1 MESNSKSKGTLRQI
15 YDDFSAFGA
24 TDEMTLGE
32 FKAYMQEQDRERK
45 FNERWLNRDY
55 NNEKATYSRF
65 YHKNPL
71 IRMTGNQIK
80 IYITLMAFAKTTN
93 KIAVS
98 APVLKD
104 LTGLSDLTIRKAV
117 KELEEYGFLT
127 RSRNQKSDEPTLYML
142 NPEIS
147 SCCKTSLQDL
157 REHEFKD
164 SAKAEYLD
172 ALNRLKTPK
181 EVFVSVPVKNKQGI
195 VIAYKIEKATEDIK
209 KDGAT
214 NTVRTK
220 SKTLKH
226 KTSIPQ
232 EQHENQDSRANFDFD
247 NDPEIPFNNFNM
259 PKDSKAKHTRGGT
272 IMEKPIPP
280 NPDTMTD
287 EEFDRWL
294 EAEFIWESEQIEKAL
309 FPDGIPEDTSTP
321 EEKEAAWQEFV
332 ARAKEKGIWR
342 ED

>member
-1 MESNSKSKGTLRQI
+1 MESNSKGTLRQI

-24 TDEMTLGE
+24 TDEMTIGE
-32 FKAYMQEQDRERK
+32 FKAYMKEQDRERK

-104 LTGLSDLTIRKAV
+104 LTGLSDLTIRKAI
-117 KELEEYGFLT
+117 KELEENGFLT

-164 SAKAEYLD
+164 NAKAKYLD
-172 ALNRLKTPK
+172 ALSRLKHPE

-232 EQHENQDSRANFDFD
+232 EQPENQDSGVNFDFD

-259 PKDSKAKHTRGGT
+259 PKDSK
-272 IMEKPIPP
+272 
-280 NPDTMTD
+280 
-287 EEFDRWL
+287 
-294 EAEFIWESEQIEKAL
+294 IEH
-309 FPDGIPEDTSTP
+309 TP
-321 EEKEAAWQEFV
+321 EGEQ
-332 ARAKEKGIWR
+332 
-342 ED
+342 

>member
-172 ALNRLKTPK
+172 SLNRLKNPK

-259 PKDSKAKHTRGGT
+259 PKDSKAKH
-272 IMEKPIPP
+272 
-280 NPDTMTD
+280 
-287 EEFDRWL
+287 
-294 EAEFIWESEQIEKAL
+294 
-309 FPDGIPEDTSTP
+309 IPEG
-321 EEKEAAWQEFV
+321 EQ
-332 ARAKEKGIWR
+332 
-342 ED
+342 